1 MILFASFK
9 TYVLVVVFLLNGN
22 PVQVAT
28 QDLWGSPKM
37 CDMKGHQ
44 VVSKAVA
51 AGAEAHYSCR
61 LKAKYPTA

>member
-9 TYVLVVVFLLNGN
+9 TYILVVVFLLNGQ
-22 PVQVAT
+22 PVEVAS

-37 CDMKGHQ
+37 CDIKGHDIVQ
-44 VVSKAVA
+44 KAEA
-51 AGAEAHYSCR
+51 KGAEAHYQCT